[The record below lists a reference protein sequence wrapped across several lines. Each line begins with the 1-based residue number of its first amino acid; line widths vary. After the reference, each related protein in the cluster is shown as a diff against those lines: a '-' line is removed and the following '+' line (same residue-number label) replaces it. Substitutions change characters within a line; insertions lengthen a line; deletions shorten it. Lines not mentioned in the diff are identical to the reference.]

1 MNPSWP
7 HIEVMFGVFDE
18 VRRHHKTK
26 HITHITH
33 ITKSD
38 FEEQTTCG
46 LTEMDMCKEV
56 DLTITQPSESH
67 KKSKWLW
74 VKTLYP
80 R

>member
-18 VRRHHKTK
+18 VWRHKTRHVT

-38 FEEQTTCG
+38 FEQQTTCG
-46 LTEMDMCKEV
+46 LTEMYMYKEV

-67 KKSKWLW
+67 KKFK
-74 VKTLYP
+74 
-80 R
+80 